1 MSDGDRAS
9 GKAGENE
16 GSGEGGE
23 AGATSIK
30 LFGVHLSARTVGFLG
45 LVYFANVL
53 PGDRLGVYFL
63 FFVVVQIGSML
74 SSLGVG
80 QALVQRIGEGRDE
93 SGAFSAAVAIMLAVS
108 LLIGGLAVAFRAP
121 LASYVGADVALLAA
135 VTVAAWLLADV
146 HIRTVQGEN
155 RVLLSGGLQLLQDV
169 VRVGLGALLITLGY
183 GPRGLMYGVLAGFLV
198 TVLVGYVLVDASLTL
213 PTREDFGTVLGISRY
228 TMVYGP
234 TNFVYFWLDTAL
246 IGLFLLPL
254 DVAAYEVAWQT
265 TRVLIIATTAINQT
279 IFPKVSEWAGQGRY
293 EEIERVL
300 PGALIFSL
308 VFPLPG
314 LVGIAVLGGDV
325 LAQIYQPEY
334 RYAALAMTILAT
346 YMAVEALQRVVNST
360 LTGMDRADLP
370 FRSRLIGV
378 ALAVVLNLLLIP
390 EFELVGAAV
399 GTFTAKLVDTAIQ
412 YRGLSTLLDL
422 RVPVRSLAWQA
433 FSALVMGGVVYLG
446 ATTTALPAS
455 VPGVLALVGL
465 GVVVYGGL
473 VVLDRDIRQVVEQYS
488 PVPIPMPRL
497 G

>member
-1 MSDGDRAS
+1 M
-9 GKAGENE
+9 
-16 GSGEGGE
+16 SGERGGEDADGGGSGE
-23 AGATSIK
+23 AGAQSIK
-30 LFGVHLSARTVGFLG
+30 LFGIHMTARTVGFLG
-45 LVYFANVL
+45 LVYFANAI
-53 PGDRLGVYFL
+53 PGDRLGIYFL

-74 SSLGVG
+74 SNLGVG

-108 LLIGGLAVAFRAP
+108 LLVAALAVVFRES
-121 LASYVGADVALLAA
+121 LASYVGADVAYLAA

-146 HIRTVQGEN
+146 LIRTVQGED
-155 RVLLSGGLQLLQDV
+155 RVLLAGGLQLVQDA
-169 VRVGLGALLITLGY
+169 VRVGLGAWLITLEF

-198 TVLVGYVLVDASLTL
+198 TIAIGYALVDASLVL
-213 PTREDFGTVLGISRY
+213 PSREDFETVLGISRY

-234 TNFVYFWLDTAL
+234 TNVVYFWLDTAL

-254 DVAAYEVAWQT
+254 DVSAYEVAWQT

-279 IFPKVSEWAGQGRY
+279 IFPKVSAWAGEGRY
-293 EEIERVL
+293 DEIERVL

-308 VFPLPG
+308 IFPLPG

-325 LAQIYQPEY
+325 LAQVYEPEY

-360 LTGMDRADLP
+360 LTGLDRADIP
-370 FRSRLIGV
+370 FRSRLVGV
-378 ALAVVLNLLLIP
+378 GLAVVLNLALIP
-390 EFELVGAAV
+390 EFELLGAAV
-399 GTFTAKLVDTAIQ
+399 GTLTAKAVDTVIQ

-422 RVPVRSLAWQA
+422 RVPVRSLAWQTA
-433 FSALVMGGVVYLG
+433 SALAMGGVVYAG
-446 ATTTALPAS
+446 ATMTDLPDS
-455 VPGVLALVGL
+455 TVGVAVLVGV

-473 VVLDRDIRQVVEQYS
+473 VVLDADIRQVVEQYS
-488 PVPIPMPRL
+488 PVPIPVPRL